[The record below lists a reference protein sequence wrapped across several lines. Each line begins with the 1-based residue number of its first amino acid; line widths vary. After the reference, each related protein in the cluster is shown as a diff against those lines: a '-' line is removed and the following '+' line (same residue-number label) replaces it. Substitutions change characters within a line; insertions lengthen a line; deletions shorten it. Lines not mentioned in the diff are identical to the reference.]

1 MFRTTFDR
9 NVLENVEKRFFVW
22 VHMYTGIG
30 LRMHNTQTAETGWW
44 LGRYDKDKTPF
55 EQKGTALV

>member
-30 LRMHNTQTAETGWW
+30 LRMQ
-44 LGRYDKDKTPF
+44 
-55 EQKGTALV
+55 LVFMRAHTLLMRM